1 MIRLG
6 LCCLFKEQPIKFHRA
21 TARRLGSLTR
31 AEQVLQLSG
40 LCLANVD
47 SLLAAL
53 GFAAAHGIGAFRVL
67 SQIFPLYTH
76 PALGYRLDEL
86 PAAGTIR
93 ARLAAIA
100 RFRAA
105 HDLRLSFHPDQF
117 IVLSS
122 PRPEVMASSGREL
135 EYQAM
140 VAELIGAE
148 VINVHGGGTYGDK
161 AAALARFRANFD
173 NLSSRV
179 RQRLTVEN
187 DDTSFT
193 VRDLLPL
200 CSDLHLPLVYDVHH
214 HRCLPDGLSEE
225 EATRLTAATWTRL
238 GREPYFH
245 LSSPRYGWGSG
256 TPRPHADYIDPA
268 DFPRCW
274 RGLATT
280 VDVEAKAK
288 ELAVLRLKQELE
300 SGRQFSS

>member
-1 MIRLG
+1 MQMIRLG
-6 LCCLFKEQPIKFHRA
+6 LCCIFKEQPIKFHRA
-21 TARRLGSLTR
+21 TAARLGTLTR
-31 AEQVLQLSG
+31 GEQLLKLAR
-40 LCLANVD
+40 LCQGNTD

-53 GFAAAHGIGAFRVL
+53 RFAAAHHIGAFRVL

-76 PALGYRLDEL
+76 PVLGYRLDDL
-86 PAAGTIR
+86 PGAGTIQ
-93 ARLAAIA
+93 ARLSEIA
-100 RFRAA
+100 RFRAD

-122 PRPEVMASSGREL
+122 PRQEVVAASCREL

-161 AAALARFRANFD
+161 AAALDRFRINARR
-173 NLSSRV
+173 LSTRV

-200 CSDLHLPLVYDVHH
+200 CRDLNLPLVYDVHH
-214 HRCLPDGLSEE
+214 HRCLPDSLTEE
-225 EATRLTAATWTRL
+225 EATRLTAATWQRL
-238 GREPYFH
+238 AREPYFH
-245 LSSPRYGWGSG
+245 LSSPRYGWESG
-256 TPRPHADYIDPA
+256 NPRPHADYIDPA

-274 RGLATT
+274 RNLTAT

-288 ELAVLRLKQELE
+288 ELAVLRLRQDLE
-300 SGRQFSS
+300 SVL